1 MKEKPQASIDGKEIE
16 VEILEDEVG
25 RETRTYKNIS
35 TWRAFIPIAIAVLA
49 IIAVTILSATLF
61 IWALPVLLPILI
73 VLFIFKLIR

>member
-16 VEILEDEVG
+16 VEIVEDGVG
-25 RETRTYKNIS
+25 RETRTYKKIS

-49 IIAVTILSATLF
+49 IIVVTILSATLF

-73 VLFIFKLIR
+73 VLFIFKLIK